1 MKKKILVVAASM
13 NGGGSE
19 RVMSILANGL
29 DRRKFE
35 VILVLLKKE
44 GEFLKNLR
52 DDLKIVDLQ
61 TRKIRYSVIKLYK
74 LIRKEKPSIVFS
86 TLGSLNIIL
95 SFLKLAFN
103 DIKFVAR
110 ESSIVSIKNKQE
122 KHPKLYDF
130 LYRKNYNNFDIVICQ
145 SKFMRNDLL
154 NNYAIKKHKLVVINN
169 PVEVDRIKS
178 LTNSDETIYDSRK
191 INLLVVGRL
200 NKVKGFD
207 LLLNVLS
214 RLDANYHLTIIGQ
227 GSEETTLRQIAVEL
241 KIVEKL
247 SFLGFQD
254 NPYRY
259 MKQADFFILSSRY
272 EGFPN
277 VLLEANI
284 CGTPVIAFNCPGGI
298 EEIIENGVNG
308 YLVPCSDIDEMTR
321 VIRSSDRKAF
331 NENTIKEFIKEKY
344 AADKI
349 IKKYE
354 NVLYK

>member
-1 MKKKILVVAASM
+1 MKKKILIVVPSM

-29 DRRKFE
+29 DRKKFE

-44 GEFLKNLR
+44 GEYLKNLK

-61 TRKIRYSVIKLYK
+61 AQQIRYSVLKLYK
-74 LIRKEKPSIVFS
+74 LIRKEKPSVIFS
-86 TLGSLNIIL
+86 TLGSLNLIL
-95 SFLKLAFN
+95 SFLKLIFK
-103 DIKFVAR
+103 DIKFIAR

-122 KHPKLYDF
+122 KYPKLYDL
-130 LYRKNYNNFDIVICQ
+130 LYRKNYNNFDRVVCQ
-145 SKFMRNDLL
+145 SEFMRDDLL
-154 NNYAIKKHKLVVINN
+154 NNYAIKKDKLIVINN
-169 PVEVDRIKS
+169 PVEVDRIKLLS
-178 LTNSDETIYDSRK
+178 ISEEIIYDSGK

-207 LLLNVLS
+207 LLLNVLNK
-214 RLDANYHLTIIGQ
+214 LDANYHLTILGQ
-227 GSEETTLRQIAVEL
+227 GSEEKTLKEIAVKL
-241 KIVEKL
+241 NIVEKL
-247 SFLGFQD
+247 TFLGFQS
-254 NPYRY
+254 NPYKY
-259 MKQADFFILSSRY
+259 MKQADLFILSSRY

-284 CGTPVIAFNCPGGI
+284 CGTPVIAFNCPGGT

-308 YLVPCSDIDEMTR
+308 YLVPCGDIDEMTNM
-321 VIRSSDRKAF
+321 IKSFDIKAF
-331 NENTIKEFIKEKY
+331 DENAIKEFIKKKY

-354 NVLYK
+354 NVLYE